1 MRIVR
6 QREEPTDRF
15 FRSGF
20 AEAGHKRT
28 FFSEKKLKKSAN
40 ACILIGIEDHIKTKE
55 FQMGQQYNK
64 VQKRARRKRYNERL
78 KARVKAAIKAAK
90 KK

>member
-1 MRIVR
+1 MKKSVR
-6 QREEPTDRF
+6 QKKTPDF
-15 FRSGF
+15 LQAAF
-20 AEAGHKRT
+20 
-28 FFSEKKLKKSAN
+28 EK
-40 ACILIGIEDHIKTKE
+40 IGKCVYIYRKCVKQIEKIKE

-78 KARVKAAIKAAK
+78 KARAKAAMKAAK